1 MAVFRVAVC
10 LCFLALQTQAK
21 VLSLDVCTDQW
32 VLAFIK
38 PDHIAAL
45 TYLSHNPQF
54 SLAASKAKQHPI
66 HNGSLEDIQRLN
78 PKYLIVEGFIHPFKK
93 SAYQQKGWQVLVLPP
108 LRCAADFQKRL
119 TFLKENL
126 PAHYFKTNLSK
137 LDLTPTPQHPQTA
150 VCISSSGQAQ
160 GPNTPGDIF
169 LKAQGLQNHITK
181 PGLHPTDLEALL
193 SHPPA
198 IIFIADLGHRQT
210 QHLKKALRSKK
221 KQHTDID
228 PRFLLCPTPWHLRAL
243 QSKLK
248 QNQGHS

>member
-1 MAVFRVAVC
+1 MVAFRIAVC
-10 LCFLALQTQAK
+10 LCFLALHSQAK

-32 VLAFIK
+32 ILALIK

-54 SLAASKAKQHPI
+54 SLAAPKAKQYPI
-66 HNGSLEDIQRLN
+66 HNDSLEDIQRLN

-93 SAYQQKGWQVLVLPP
+93 TAYQQKGWQVLVLPP
-108 LRCAADFQKRL
+108 INCAADFQKRL

-126 PAHYFKTNLSK
+126 PARYFKTNLPK
-137 LDLTPTPQHPQTA
+137 FDLIPTPQQPQTA

-169 LKAQGLQNHITK
+169 LKAQGLKNHITK
-181 PGLHPTDLEALL
+181 PGFHPTDPEALL

-198 IIFIADLGHRQT
+198 MIFIADLGHRQT
-210 QHLKKALRSKK
+210 QYLKKNLRSKK
-221 KQHTDID
+221 QQHTDID
-228 PRFLLCPTPWHLRAL
+228 SRFLLCPTPWHFQAL

-248 QNQGHS
+248 QNQADS